1 MRKGQESKSAGLL
14 PTFHSIFFSCW
25 LCRSTGGAVLSIGG
39 TCSVFFFSGWGYMTK
54 RVWRCFWRPVTILA
68 VQIHVS
74 KLEGDFVSG
83 SAVRSNAAVA
93 RKRAAGLRCENAPP
107 LIGRVVFLQVSQSMT
122 CLEQL
127 ISAIIP
133 QLH

>member
-1 MRKGQESKSAGLL
+1 MLF
-14 PTFHSIFFSCW
+14 P
-25 LCRSTGGAVLSIGG
+25 LSG
-39 TCSVFFFSGWGYMTK
+39 VHAQYFFFSGWGYMTK
-54 RVWRCFWRPVTILA
+54 RVWRPVTTLA

-74 KLEGDFVSG
+74 KLEEDFVSG
-83 SAVRSNAAVA
+83 SAVHSNVAVA

>member
-1 MRKGQESKSAGLL
+1 MPFFPVGHAVAEKVLFSAL
-14 PTFHSIFFSCW
+14 
-25 LCRSTGGAVLSIGG
+25 LSIGG
-39 TCSVFFFSGWGYMTK
+39 VFFSIFFFSGWGYVIK
-54 RVWRCFWRPVTILA
+54 KVWRPFWRPVTILA
-68 VQIHVS
+68 VQMHVS

-83 SAVRSNAAVA
+83 SDVRSNAAAA
-93 RKRAAGLRCENAPP
+93 RKRAAGLRCENALP
-107 LIGRVVFLQVSQSMT
+107 LIGRVVFLRVSQSVT

>member
-1 MRKGQESKSAGLL
+1 
-14 PTFHSIFFSCW
+14 
-25 LCRSTGGAVLSIGG
+25 
-39 TCSVFFFSGWGYMTK
+39 MTK
-54 RVWRCFWRPVTILA
+54 RVWRPFWRPVTTLA

-74 KLEGDFVSG
+74 KLEEDFVSG